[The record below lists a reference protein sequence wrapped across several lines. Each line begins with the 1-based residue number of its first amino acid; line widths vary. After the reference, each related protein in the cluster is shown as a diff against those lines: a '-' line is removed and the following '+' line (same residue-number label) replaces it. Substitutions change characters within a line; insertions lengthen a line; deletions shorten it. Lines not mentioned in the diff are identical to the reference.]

1 MTKKMCFYT
10 PPFPGIKSYYDM
22 IDAAVKH
29 NLTAVE
35 GFCFF
40 EFQNPD
46 IEEAK
51 KIKEYADSKNIT
63 FPCFSVFVNFAAD
76 KENVA
81 KLKGYADVAKILGS
95 PYLHHTIVGEFA
107 DPNKVLPYK
116 EELFNKSV
124 EAVREIYDYAQSIGV
139 KAIYEEQGY
148 IFNGIEGFGR
158 FLDEVNRDVG
168 VVADFGNIYESGD
181 DLLDFIKAFGD
192 RVVHAHIKDVTIS
205 DTNEDGRGFD
215 TLIGKYFYEAEVGK
229 GDVKIKEAIDLL
241 KKAGYDGYYGL
252 EFAANDDNSPL
263 IEQSIK
269 LIDSW
274 L

>member
-10 PPFPGIKSYYDM
+10 PPYPGIKSYYDM
-22 IDAAVKH
+22 IDTAVKY
-29 NLTAVE
+29 NLNAVE

-116 EELFNKSV
+116 EELFNKGV

-148 IFNGIEGFGR
+148 IFNGVEGFGR

-205 DTNEDGRGFD
+205 DTNEDGRGLG
-215 TLIGKYFYEAEVGK
+215 TLTGKYFYEAEVGK
-229 GDVKIKEAIDLL
+229 GDIKVKEAIDLL

-252 EFAANDDNSPL
+252 EFAAKDDNSPL
-263 IEQSIK
+263 IEDSIK
-269 LIDSW
+269 LINSW